1 MIVIF
6 LDLLTLPVYTRKVEI
21 TSLYAQWLAV
31 IYKIRNQPVIIHLY
45 ERKRL
50 LPILFTSIFNKSNGG
65 PTQQ

>member
-31 IYKIRNQPVIIHLY
+31 IYKIRNQPVINY
-45 ERKRL
+45 NPPVRAQT
-50 LPILFTSIFNKSNGG
+50 PTSDTFHFYF
-65 PTQQ
+65 